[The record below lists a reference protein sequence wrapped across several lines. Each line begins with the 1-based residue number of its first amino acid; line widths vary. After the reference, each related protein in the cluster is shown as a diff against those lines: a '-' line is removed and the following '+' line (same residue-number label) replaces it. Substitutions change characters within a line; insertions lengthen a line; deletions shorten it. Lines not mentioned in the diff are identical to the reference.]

1 MKLANRLALAFL
13 AVIALSALLTFVL
26 VRSTTESHFRTW
38 VFEGDAQKA
47 RTYAGILG
55 DWYRERGSWAG
66 VQDYLTG
73 LPRTMYDSLAGDLY
87 AHSTKGL
94 VASFSADTFAR
105 LLSDRV
111 ALADAD
117 GRIVAD
123 TAGAILGTVHPAKHL
138 EHGIP
143 VMAEFKRV
151 GTVLVGS
158 MIDPTFTG
166 AGGSFVDSLGSSLAL
181 ATLLSGGL
189 AFILGLALTRRMT
202 GRLAI
207 LNTAAGKVAAGELAA
222 SVDIEGKDEVAELAA
237 SFNRMTEEL
246 LRLEEARRRIIADSA
261 HELRTPVTLIRG
273 AVEAMIDGIFPA
285 DRANLESLHE
295 ETLRLSRLIDMLREL
310 EAIDEGELVL
320 DIGVVEPL
328 EIAKKAASL
337 FAHAA
342 REKGLTITAM
352 GEPVTGA
359 RADALRLGE
368 ILHNLVANAVKYTPA
383 GGRVEIAV
391 RGIGSPTSSP
401 QGSGDGA
408 FVIEVADSGPG
419 IPPEERD
426 RVFERFYRMDRS
438 RSRDSGGRG
447 LGLSISLEIARA
459 HGASIEIGESR
470 LGGALF
476 RLTMPARK
484 LAETPDRKA

>member
-13 AVIALSALLTFVL
+13 AVIFLSASLTFVL
-26 VRSTTESHFRTW
+26 VRSTTESHFRTF
-38 VFEGDAQKA
+38 VYAGDAEKA
-47 RTYAGILG
+47 RAYASILG

-66 VQDYLTG
+66 VQDYLSG
-73 LPRTMYDSLAGDLY
+73 LPRTMYESLAGDLY
-87 AHSTKGL
+87 GSSTKGL
-94 VASFSADTFAR
+94 VASFSADTFSR

-111 ALADAD
+111 ALADSE

-123 TAGAILGTVHPAKHL
+123 TALLILGTMHPARHL
-138 EHGIP
+138 ERGIP

-158 MIDPTFTG
+158 MIDPSFTG
-166 AGGSFVDSLGSSLAL
+166 ASGSFVDSLGSSLIL

-189 AFILGLALTRRMT
+189 AFVLGLALTRRMT

-207 LNTAAGKVAAGELAA
+207 LNAAAGKVAAGDLSA

-273 AVEAMIDGIFPA
+273 AVEAMIDGIFPP

-310 EAIDEGELVL
+310 EAIDEGELIL
-320 DIGVVEPL
+320 DIGDIDPL
-328 EIAKKAASL
+328 EIARKAASL
-337 FAHAA
+337 FTQAA
-342 REKGLTITAM
+342 RNKGLTITAM
-352 GEPVTGA
+352 GESVPGA

-368 ILHNLVANAVKYTPA
+368 ILQNLVANAMKYTPA
-383 GGRVEIAV
+383 GGSIEISV
-391 RGIGSPTSSP
+391 RAGPPARAG
-401 QGSGDGA
+401 GEEDGA
-408 FVIEVADSGPG
+408 FTIEVADSGPG
-419 IPPEERD
+419 IPLEERD

-459 HGASIEIGESR
+459 HGGGIEIGESR

-476 RLTMPARK
+476 RLTIPGR
-484 LAETPDRKA
+484 DRL